1 MKTLYLHV
9 GTPKTATTSI
19 QSFLNK
25 NKDVL
30 EKYGYCYPAS
40 LHRYP
45 DVNPIRNG
53 HFLVGNVIKEDGT
66 RDTDQEK
73 IYLEEGLKQVEDYFK
88 KVDNVIL
95 SDESI
100 WRALSYTRKT
110 LLSDLRSIGEKN
122 GFRIK
127 VIVYLRRQDK
137 FLLSR
142 WNQSIKQNFAYSA
155 TYTCDEF
162 FKSEKKKKNK
172 IFNYGTKL
180 DEISRDI
187 GKENLIVR
195 RFDKSKWKDDSII
208 RDFMNEIGLE
218 PTDEFQELE
227 INENLKLG
235 KNATEIK
242 RIINKNNNLD
252 KKEIAYLGNSLRK
265 ISALDTNKKPS
276 AMLTVE
282 ETRAFLSKY
291 EKENERVAAEYC
303 KDGEPLFSD
312 EIKEL
317 PKWSPKNDEMF
328 EDMIQF
334 ISTVV
339 VQIHRENIEL
349 KNKIDEID
357 KESKIFQDKVR
368 HPIRT
373 MWGRFIRLIKR

>member
-1 MKTLYLHV
+1 
-9 GTPKTATTSI
+9 
-19 QSFLNK
+19 
-25 NKDVL
+25 
-30 EKYGYCYPAS
+30 
-40 LHRYP
+40 
-45 DVNPIRNG
+45 
-53 HFLVGNVIKEDGT
+53 
-66 RDTDQEK
+66 
-73 IYLEEGLKQVEDYFK
+73 
-88 KVDNVIL
+88 
-95 SDESI
+95 
-100 WRALSYTRKT
+100 
-110 LLSDLRSIGEKN
+110 
-122 GFRIK
+122 
-127 VIVYLRRQDK
+127 
-137 FLLSR
+137 
-142 WNQSIKQNFAYSA
+142 
-155 TYTCDEF
+155 
-162 FKSEKKKKNK
+162 
-172 IFNYGTKL
+172 
-180 DEISRDI
+180 
-187 GKENLIVR
+187 
-195 RFDKSKWKDDSII
+195 
-208 RDFMNEIGLE
+208 MNEIGLE

-265 ISALDTNKKPS
+265 ISVLDTNKKPS

-339 VQIHRENIEL
+339 VQLHRENIEL